1 MDKCGGKAKKKCL
14 NGEVLENKCGGKTK
28 KKKCLNG
35 GTLTLEA
42 LQTAYKSLYA

>member
-1 MDKCGGKAKKKCL
+1 MEDKCGGKA
-14 NGEVLENKCGGKTK
+14 K

-42 LQTAYKSLYA
+42 LQTAYKLLNA